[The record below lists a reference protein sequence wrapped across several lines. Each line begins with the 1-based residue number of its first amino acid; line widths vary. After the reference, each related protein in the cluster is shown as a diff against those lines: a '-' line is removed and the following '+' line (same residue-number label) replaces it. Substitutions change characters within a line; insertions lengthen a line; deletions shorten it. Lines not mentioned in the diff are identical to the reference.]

1 MSWIGL
7 LLKAS
12 VAAVLEWARQLLAD
26 AKARAAERDAG
37 RAEQAA
43 TDNKERADENA
54 KQAKAADEIGSVA
67 SRPMSRE
74 RNRDRLRDGSA

>member
-1 MSWIGL
+1 MNWIGL
-7 LLKAS
+7 LVKAS
-12 VAAVLEWARQLLAD
+12 LAAVLEWARQLYAD
-26 AKARAAERDAG
+26 FKARAAERDAG

-43 TDNKERADENA
+43 VNNKEQADANA
-54 KQAKAADEIGSVA
+54 KQAKAADAIKGIA